1 MIESYPLQ
9 WPAGYKRTPDHRR
22 TNSKFKQTPEA
33 AQNILRNE
41 LRIMGGTNLIISSNV
56 NVRKDGFIYFDMA
69 NSPIEEPGVAIYFKY
84 KGKDISMCC
93 DQFRRPWENLYALAK
108 GIEALRGMERWGV
121 SEFLDRAFTG
131 FKALPEA
138 TMADKEI
145 WKTLALPGKPAHEE
159 HVHSAYKQQAKKVH
173 PDVEGGSRELFD
185 KLQHAYHL
193 AQNFFQ

>member
-1 MIESYPLQ
+1 MIEAYPLY
-9 WPAGYKRTPDHRR
+9 WPAGYKRTPPHKR
-22 TNSKFKQTPEA
+22 TNSKFKQTPEE
-33 AQNILRNE
+33 AQNFLRNE
-41 LRIMGGTNLIISSNV
+41 LRIMGGTDLIISSNV
-56 NVRKDGFIYFDMA
+56 VVRRDGFIYSDMA
-69 NSPIEEPGVAIYFKY
+69 NSKIEDPGVAIYFKY
-84 KGKDISMCC
+84 KHKDVSMCC
-93 DQFRRPWENLYALAK
+93 DQFEKPWENLYALGK

-145 WKTLALPGKPAHEE
+145 WSTLGIKSKPLIIGA
-159 HVHSAYKQQAKKVH
+159 VHDAYKAQAKKVH
-173 PDVEGGSRELFD
+173 PDVGGSREAFE